1 MVALGNEISQ
11 LKSAKEL
18 VGQEATLKSS
28 AMGEMLLEIQA
39 KNEQMLN
46 LEETCKDLQIK
57 LDESSTRVQNLEAS
71 IESLENFKRQSE
83 EEREKLTKANNE
95 LKESVSRYVF
105 LTNSSREA
113 LMSINACHQFLQN
126 SIL

>member
-57 LDESSTRVQNLEAS
+57 LDES
-71 IESLENFKRQSE
+71 
-83 EEREKLTKANNE
+83 
-95 LKESVSRYVF
+95 
-105 LTNSSREA
+105 
-113 LMSINACHQFLQN
+113 
-126 SIL
+126 

>member
-71 IESLENFKRQSE
+71 IESWKDFKRQSE
-83 EEREKLTKANNE
+83 EEREKLTVANNE
-95 LKESVSRYVF
+95 LKDSVSRYVF
-105 LTNSSREA
+105 VTNSSHEA
-113 LMSINACHQFLQN
+113 LMSINACHQFLQY